1 MYKVAFEKRAEKEFL
16 KLDPN
21 AQKLIASKI
30 LELQKGNFAGDKAL
44 KGKHRGK
51 YRKRTGDYRIIYLRE
66 NNLLLITLIRIAHRR
81 EVY

>member
-51 YRKRTGDYRIIYLRE
+51 YRKRAGDYRIIYLRE

>member
-51 YRKRTGDYRIIYLRE
+51 YRKRTGAYRIIYLRE